1 MQPMAEVRKGGDNA
15 LSDSTP
21 KDESP
26 HRGDCRCPSQV
37 PAYHQTWES
46 GQPRVLAP

>member
-1 MQPMAEVRKGGDNA
+1 MQPMAGVRKEGDSA

-26 HRGDCRCPSQV
+26 PRGDCRCPSQV
-37 PAYHQTWES
+37 PAYYQTCES
-46 GQPRVLAP
+46 GQPGVLAP